1 MGLPFLDKFKKEVAK
16 LDTVGVGIKETET
29 WLSTGNYALNRALSG
44 DFKKG
49 VPLSKITLFA
59 GPSGCLPANET
70 VQVYIFK
77 TETGFSTSIED
88 EK

>member
-16 LDTVGVGIKETET
+16 LDTVGVGIKDTEV

-59 GPSGCLPANET
+59 GPSGCLPADET
-70 VQVYIFK
+70 VEVYVFKSNPELSATIF
-77 TETGFSTSIED
+77 TE
-88 EK
+88 